1 MNLIV
6 VVVVPTPLLLLLL
19 FHVPNTQ
26 VVAPRSHD
34 AGHNWP
40 ETETCEIHLVSLGL
54 RYLEPFGMGDVTN
67 PAYHIL
73 APNFPNRNA
82 RRKHLHDLLP
92 VDGGSTDDDTSGD
105 DRDDTSNDDTDGEE
119 EEGTGGDDR
128 GQTSDWKRE
137 HGAGGGGGHGGSS
150 DEDDEN
156 QEGDDYETSMYGG
169 GAINQESKISAT
181 GEDEDEDMPGT
192 ALVVFF
198 SFFFRFFFVFFFIF
212 FHFFS
217 FFLRLKREH
226 RP

>member
-92 VDGGSTDDDTSGD
+92 VDGGSTDNTKKIIEKY
-105 DRDDTSNDDTDGEE
+105 T
-119 EEGTGGDDR
+119 
-128 GQTSDWKRE
+128 
-137 HGAGGGGGHGGSS
+137 
-150 DEDDEN
+150 
-156 QEGDDYETSMYGG
+156 QERF
-169 GAINQESKISAT
+169 SKMSEFKELQKNKKDICI
-181 GEDEDEDMPGT
+181 D
-192 ALVVFF
+192 FF
-198 SFFFRFFFVFFFIF
+198 KIF
-212 FHFFS
+212 
-217 FFLRLKREH
+217 
-226 RP
+226 